1 MSERVKKGFYK
12 HHNGPIYFV
21 TSVGTLDEH
30 GHGNPDAPRIVNYE
44 STQSCNNDD
53 GLSLSRM
60 HWEKDF
66 VRPEV
71 WPDGVT
77 RPRFVRVE

>member
-1 MSERVKKGFYK
+1 MNKRVSRGFYK
-12 HHNGPIYFV
+12 HYKGPIYFV

-30 GHGNPDAPRIVNYE
+30 GHGNADAPRIVTYE
-44 STQSCNNDD
+44 STQSCNVD
-53 GLSLSRM
+53 GLAR
-60 HWEKDF
+60 HRWEKDF
-66 VRPEV
+66 IEDVF